1 MMKYVRLALVSL
13 LAMLASWS
21 LHASTWPT
29 QTVRFV
35 VPTPAGS
42 SVDVVARIVA
52 EQLGTR
58 LGQTVIV
65 ENKGGAG
72 GTIGADAVVK
82 SRDGHTFFLAYNG
95 PVTVAPAM
103 FPKLPYS
110 PQRDLLPIIMAVTQP
125 NVLAV
130 RADLKVDSLKA
141 LLALAKSKPGKIDYA
156 SVGNGSLSHLAM
168 EMLKMK
174 SDAFL
179 LHIPFNGGPA
189 AALALG
195 RGDVQVL
202 FAALSNVQPLVRDGK
217 VKLLAVSFGPAG
229 VGQAGNFRQLVTVL
243 GVLAGAGIFNGVTK
257 YVAQY
262 HDDKAQLR
270 TVVGTSSAMVLGFST
285 MLAVVFLLAAA
296 PISQG
301 LFGHT
306 HYQGLVRLV
315 ALVQMGIAWAN
326 LLLALMKGFRDA
338 AGNALA
344 LILGSI
350 IGVIA
355 YYFCYRLG
363 GYEGA
368 LLGLALVPA
377 LVVIPAAFMLMRR
390 GNVPLNYLKPQ
401 WDKMLAGQLG
411 KFTLMALITSVTLPV
426 AYVMMRN
433 LLAAHYSWDEVGIW
447 QGVSSISDAYLQFI
461 TASFSVYL
469 LPTLSRLTSRQDITR
484 EIFRSLRFVLPA
496 VAIASFTVWLL
507 RDFAIW
513 LLFSAKFTAMRDLFA
528 WQLVGD
534 VLKVGA
540 YVFGYL
546 VIAKASL
553 RLYILAE
560 IGQFA
565 LLTAF
570 SHWLIPTHG
579 ALGAAQ
585 AYMATYIV
593 YFAAC
598 CGVFLL
604 WRKRA

>member
-1 MMKYVRLALVSL
+1 MSLAK
-13 LAMLASWS
+13 ASVWTA
-21 LHASTWPT
+21 ASTL
-29 QTVRFV
+29 VK
-35 VPTPAGS
+35 
-42 SVDVVARIVA
+42 I
-52 EQLGTR
+52 
-58 LGQTVIV
+58 
-65 ENKGGAG
+65 GAG
-72 GTIGADAVVK
+72 
-82 SRDGHTFFLAYNG
+82 
-95 PVTVAPAM
+95 
-103 FPKLPYS
+103 
-110 PQRDLLPIIMAVTQP
+110 LLVI
-125 NVLAV
+125 
-130 RADLKVDSLKA
+130 
-141 LLALAKSKPGKIDYA
+141 KI
-156 SVGNGSLSHLAM
+156 
-168 EMLKMK
+168 
-174 SDAFL
+174 
-179 LHIPFNGGPA
+179 
-189 AALALG
+189 
-195 RGDVQVL
+195 
-202 FAALSNVQPLVRDGK
+202 
-217 VKLLAVSFGPAG
+217 LAVSFGPSG

-262 HDDKAQLR
+262 HDSPDQLQK
-270 TVVGTSSAMVLGFST
+270 VVGTSSAMVLGFST
-285 MLAVVFLLAAA
+285 LLAVIFVLAAA

-338 AGNALA
+338 AGNALS
-344 LILGSI
+344 LITGSI
-350 IGVIA
+350 IGVLA
-355 YYFCYRLG
+355 YYACYYFG
-363 GYEGA
+363 GYQGA

-377 LVVIPAAFMLMRR
+377 LVVIPAAVMLSRR
-390 GNVPLNYLKPQ
+390 GAIPLRYLKPQ
-401 WDKMLAGQLG
+401 WDKWLASQLG

-469 LPTLSRLTSRQDITR
+469 LPTLSRLTAKAEITR
-484 EIFRSLRFVLPA
+484 EIVKSLKFVLPA
-496 VAIASFTVWLL
+496 VAAASFTVWLL

-540 YVFGYL
+540 YVYGYL

-553 RLYILAE
+553 RFYILTE
-560 IGQFA
+560 ISQFA

-570 SHWLIPTHG
+570 SHWLIPSHG

-593 YFAAC
+593 YFALC
-598 CGVFLL
+598 SGVFLL
-604 WRKRA
+604 WYRRA

>member
-1 MMKYVRLALVSL
+1 MSLAK
-13 LAMLASWS
+13 ASVWTA
-21 LHASTWPT
+21 ASTL
-29 QTVRFV
+29 VK
-35 VPTPAGS
+35 
-42 SVDVVARIVA
+42 I
-52 EQLGTR
+52 GT
-58 LGQTVIV
+58 G
-65 ENKGGAG
+65 
-72 GTIGADAVVK
+72 
-82 SRDGHTFFLAYNG
+82 
-95 PVTVAPAM
+95 
-103 FPKLPYS
+103 
-110 PQRDLLPIIMAVTQP
+110 LLV
-125 NVLAV
+125 
-130 RADLKVDSLKA
+130 
-141 LLALAKSKPGKIDYA
+141 
-156 SVGNGSLSHLAM
+156 
-168 EMLKMK
+168 
-174 SDAFL
+174 
-179 LHIPFNGGPA
+179 
-189 AALALG
+189 
-195 RGDVQVL
+195 
-202 FAALSNVQPLVRDGK
+202 
-217 VKLLAVSFGPAG
+217 VKLLAVSYGPSG

-262 HDDKAQLR
+262 HDDDAASLR
-270 TVVGTSSAMVLGFST
+270 KVVGTSSAMVLGFST
-285 MLAVVFLLAAA
+285 LLAVVFLLAAA

-301 LFGHT
+301 LFGNT

-344 LILGSI
+344 LIAGSL

-377 LVVIPAAFMLMRR
+377 LVVIPAALMLMRR
-390 GNVPLNYLKPQ
+390 RTIPLSYLKPQ
-401 WDKMLAGQLG
+401 WDKILAGQLG

-469 LPTLSRLTSRQDITR
+469 LPTLSRLVSKKDITR
-484 EIFRSLRFVLPA
+484 EIGRSLRFVLPA
-496 VAIASFTVWLL
+496 VAAASFTVWLL
-507 RDFAIW
+507 RDVAIW

-560 IGQFA
+560 ISQFA

-570 SHWLIPTHG
+570 SLWLIPAHG
-579 ALGAAQ
+579 ALGASQ

>member
-1 MMKYVRLALVSL
+1 MSLAK
-13 LAMLASWS
+13 ASVWTA
-21 LHASTWPT
+21 ASTL
-29 QTVRFV
+29 VK
-35 VPTPAGS
+35 
-42 SVDVVARIVA
+42 I
-52 EQLGTR
+52 
-58 LGQTVIV
+58 
-65 ENKGGAG
+65 GAG
-72 GTIGADAVVK
+72 
-82 SRDGHTFFLAYNG
+82 
-95 PVTVAPAM
+95 
-103 FPKLPYS
+103 
-110 PQRDLLPIIMAVTQP
+110 LLV
-125 NVLAV
+125 
-130 RADLKVDSLKA
+130 
-141 LLALAKSKPGKIDYA
+141 
-156 SVGNGSLSHLAM
+156 
-168 EMLKMK
+168 
-174 SDAFL
+174 
-179 LHIPFNGGPA
+179 
-189 AALALG
+189 
-195 RGDVQVL
+195 
-202 FAALSNVQPLVRDGK
+202 
-217 VKLLAVSFGPAG
+217 VKLLAVSFGPSG
-229 VGQAGNFRQLVTVL
+229 VGLAGNFRQLVTVL

-257 YVAQY
+257 YVAQH
-262 HDDKAQLR
+262 HDDAEKLR

-285 MLAVVFLLAAA
+285 LLAVVFLLAAA

-377 LVVIPAAFMLMRR
+377 LVVIPAA
-390 GNVPLNYLKPQ
+390 
-401 WDKMLAGQLG
+401 LAGQLG
-411 KFTLMALITSVTLPV
+411 KFALMALITSVTLPV

-496 VAIASFTVWLL
+496 VAIASFTVWLM